1 MAKAKAKRTP
11 VPTPVVS
18 TGGKEGDLT
27 IGDVLRYL
35 SNEVLNDGFKPTWPP
50 DVFAITAC
58 ILEKCGAYIKL
69 VSEWPPGKSSEGK
82 NRQDWIDEI
91 STIAE
96 RWRQTA
102 VSSVLPPDEVLNWW
116 KLLLSHQSLA
126 LSEVHKTQSV
136 YDALLQLCCTAD
148 QASAGAGIP
157 SMNGKDDDFQRE
169 ILRILA
175 LQDAQGT
182 PSSTLSK
189 AVHSSKLCV
198 LPKLHTPQSGMT
210 IRSVSHHLAVCR
222 SGDVETRWVPVA
234 QARPEAH
241 CLNLLLIPWPED
253 TTPKNFRMR
262 EKDPLDMPSNYGF
275 FIYSRSSESPEQM
288 CSLAMDLYKN
298 AEELVGRIDGVV
310 LPELALTR
318 NEYFCLWEAVR
329 KRGAFLLSGIREPAS
344 DGTLG
349 RNYLRFDLPYG
360 ASDVFHEQAKHHRWL
375 LDKRQIVQYGLGG
388 TLDLRRSWWEAMIL
402 EHRTLKF
409 FAMRPWLTLCA
420 LICEDLARQ
429 DPVAEIVR
437 AVGPNL
443 VIALL
448 MDGPQLPERWSAR
461 YATVLADDPGSSVLT
476 LTSIGMSKLSRP
488 PQIGTRSRV
497 IGLWKDAHTGDPV
510 RIELPDA
517 AEAVVLSL
525 VEMDQEEWT
534 ADGRTDKSKAGV
546 PVFGGVHPVTRSK
559 DFRLAGTKV
568 PRIKRKSYVYKE
580 LRKK

>member
-1 MAKAKAKRTP
+1 MARRKTKPTTVSPP
-11 VPTPVVS
+11 VLSAV
-18 TGGKEGDLT
+18 GKEGELT

-35 SNEVLNDGFKPTWPP
+35 SDEILKDRFKPTWPP

-69 VSEWPPGKSSEGK
+69 VSEWPPGKSSQGK
-82 NRQDWIDEI
+82 SRQDWINEI

-102 VSSVLPPDEVLNWW
+102 VASGLPPVEVLDWW
-116 KLLLSHQSLA
+116 RLLLSYQSLP
-126 LSEVHKTQSV
+126 LGEVQKTHSV
-136 YDALLQLCCTAD
+136 YDALLQLCSAAD

-157 SMNGKDDDFQRE
+157 NKNEKDDDFQRE
-169 ILRILA
+169 ILKILA
-175 LQDAQGT
+175 LQNAQGT

-198 LPKLHTPQSGMT
+198 LPKLHSPQSGMT

-222 SGDVETRWVPVA
+222 SGDVETRWVPVP

-241 CLNLLLIPWPED
+241 CLNLLLIPWPKD
-253 TTPKNFRMR
+253 TAPINFRMR

-275 FIYSRSSESPEQM
+275 FIYSRPSESPQQM

-298 AEELVGRIDGVV
+298 AEELVGRIDGVI

-318 NEYFCLWEAVR
+318 EEYFCLWAEVR
-329 KRGAFLLSGIREPAS
+329 KRGAFLLSGIREPGS
-344 DGTLG
+344 DETLG
-349 RNYLRFDLPYG
+349 RNYLRLDLPYG
-360 ASDVFHEQAKHHRWL
+360 PSDVFHEQAKHHRWL
-375 LDKRQIVQYGLGG
+375 LDKRQVVQYGLGG
-388 TLDLRRSWWEAMIL
+388 TLDFRRSWWEAMEL

-409 FAMRPWLTLCA
+409 FAMRPWLTMCA
-420 LICEDLARQ
+420 LVCEDLARQ

-476 LTSIGMSKLSRP
+476 LTSIGMAKLSRP
-488 PQIGTRSRV
+488 PHVGTESRV
-497 IGLWKDAHTGDPV
+497 IGLWKDSHTGDPV

-525 VEMDQEEWT
+525 VELDKEEWT
-534 ADGRTDKSKAGV
+534 ADGRTDKCKAGV
-546 PVFGGVHPVTRSK
+546 PVFGGVHPVSRSK
-559 DFRLAGTKV
+559 DFRLGGTRV
-568 PRIKRKSYVYKE
+568 PRTRRKSFVSKE
-580 LRKK
+580 LRNK